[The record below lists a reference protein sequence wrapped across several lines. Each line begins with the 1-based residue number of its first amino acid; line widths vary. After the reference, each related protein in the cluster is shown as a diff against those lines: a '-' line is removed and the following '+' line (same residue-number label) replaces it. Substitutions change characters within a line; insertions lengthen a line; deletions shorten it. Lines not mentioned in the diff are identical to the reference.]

1 MDGSLYHFWAKYYG
15 EVMFIRS
22 AMIVYYSPHKN
33 IIFFGENAG
42 KALCTVN
49 IGIDLKKSKDCF
61 K

>member
-1 MDGSLYHFWAKYYG
+1 
-15 EVMFIRS
+15 MFIRS